1 MQWLSYSYNVSLFV
15 LLIAVTVIL
24 LLRVLIASFC
34 YYGTCLCSP
43 PLQPL
48 PSPIFSFFFFND
60 TAPPEISPLPLHDAL
75 PIFRPVGHVDEPRA
89 RLAARHDRLDA
100 HIGGHPA
107 ETGVKGLP
115 EPPPGGL
122 APDLAQ
128 VGGGIA
134 SFRHV
139 EIGRAHV

>member
-1 MQWLSYSYNVSLFV
+1 MPLSPSDATSFSYCCSFRIYYVHGCW
-15 LLIAVTVIL
+15 IL
-24 LLRVLIASFC
+24 N
-34 YYGTCLCSP
+34 
-43 PLQPL
+43 
-48 PSPIFSFFFFND
+48 SFFFFLND
-60 TAPPEISPLPLHDAL
+60 PPTPDISTLPLHDAL
-75 PIFRPVGHVDEPRA
+75 PIFRPAGPVDEHRA